1 MKVSHIPGSA
11 TIMYSD
17 DNITNKYTYLTHNNG
32 DRPYRITIKES
43 KLIIINDNNNNE
55 EILSINTN
63 KIWIGESPLTKMT
76 EFSGGYGPKF
86 KGNSILLYIDNY
98 YIFIGHKVYSFK
110 TEYEIIN
117 YVSEVGNNDVPYPYA
132 VDTENNYY
140 LMIEEIKLSVPDE
153 YYTDPYTYYYSKKKN
168 YKNMNC
174 TIIHS

>member
-98 YIFIGHKVYSFK
+98 YIFIGFFTKANYIFK
-110 TEYEIIN
+110 
-117 YVSEVGNNDVPYPYA
+117 
-132 VDTENNYY
+132 
-140 LMIEEIKLSVPDE
+140 
-153 YYTDPYTYYYSKKKN
+153 
-168 YKNMNC
+168 
-174 TIIHS
+174 